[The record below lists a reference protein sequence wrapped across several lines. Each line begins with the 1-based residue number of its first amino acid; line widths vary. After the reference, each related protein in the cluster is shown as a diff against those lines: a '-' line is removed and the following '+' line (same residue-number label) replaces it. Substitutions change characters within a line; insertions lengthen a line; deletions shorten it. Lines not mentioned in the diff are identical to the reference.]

1 MHPEVETVLH
11 REGRALGFAARG
23 DSTHPPVL
31 LLMGNG
37 CGASFWPEPFCDG
50 LAQGGRYVIRFDYR
64 GTGRSS
70 QGDFDQEP
78 YDLDDLARDAL
89 AVLDHLRLERAHLV
103 GLSMGGFIA
112 QRLALRHPARVC
124 SLTSMM
130 STPDYAVMLHTFLGG
145 APPTSSLPPPRAEWM
160 RALGQLPRE
169 LSPREFLVENWRL
182 ANGARA
188 PFEPAYWREL
198 QVLAE
203 QRGDSPRAGEDHR
216 RAAQRTPD
224 LNLLPQLARLLPPGL
239 FIQGSE
245 DPIFPP
251 AHAEAAASAAPHGR
265 LLVVDGMG
273 HALNPCFFPLLTRA
287 LLEHTA
293 PPAGT

>member
-1 MHPEVETVLH
+1 MHPETGKVLH
-11 REGRALGFAARG
+11 REGRDLWFGTRG
-23 DSTHPPVL
+23 NSAHPPLL

-37 CGASFWPEPFCDG
+37 CGASFWPEPFCDL
-50 LAQGGRYVIRFDYR
+50 LAQGGRRVIRFDYR
-64 GTGRSS
+64 GTGLSS
-70 QGDFDQEP
+70 HEDFDQDP

-89 AVLDHLRLERAHLV
+89 GLLEHLKVERAHLV

-112 QRLALRHPARVC
+112 QRLALRHPERVR

-130 STPDYAVMLHTFLGG
+130 STPDYAVMLHTFIGG
-145 APPTSSLPPPRAEWM
+145 EPPTSSLPPPRADWM
-160 RALGQLPRE
+160 RALGQLPRD

-188 PFEPAYWREL
+188 PFDPDYWREL
-198 QVLAE
+198 QALAE
-203 QRGDSPRAGEDHR
+203 RRGDSPRAGDDHR
-216 RAAQRTPD
+216 RAAERTPHK
-224 LNLLPQLARLLPPGL
+224 NLLPELPRLTPPSL

-251 AHAEAAASAAPHGR
+251 AHAEAAANAAPRGR
-265 LLVVDGMG
+265 LLVVEGMG
-273 HALNPCFFPLLTRA
+273 HALNPCFFPLLTQA

-293 PPAGT
+293 EPAVA